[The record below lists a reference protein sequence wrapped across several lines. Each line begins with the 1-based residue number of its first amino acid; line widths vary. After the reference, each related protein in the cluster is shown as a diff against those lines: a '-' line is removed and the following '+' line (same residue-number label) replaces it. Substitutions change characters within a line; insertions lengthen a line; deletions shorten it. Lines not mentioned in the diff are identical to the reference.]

1 MLVVLCNGCFD
12 VLHIGHLWHL
22 REARK
27 MGHRLIVALTR
38 DEHVGKGGGRPF
50 YPFAERAAMLAELR
64 CVDKVIPANNAM
76 EAIRTIRPTFF
87 VKGIDYAGGDR
98 FTEDVAAACAEVG
111 AIIRYTSSPKR
122 SAADI
127 IRKIKA

>member
-1 MLVVLCNGCFD
+1 ML
-12 VLHIGHLWHL
+12 
-22 REARK
+22 
-27 MGHRLIVALTR
+27 T
-38 DEHVGKGGGRPF
+38 
-50 YPFAERAAMLAELR
+50 ELR
-64 CVDKVIPANNAM
+64 CVDQVISANNAM
-76 EAIRTIRPTFF
+76 DAIRLMRPTFF
-87 VKGIDYAGGDR
+87 VKGIDYNGGDK